1 MCDWSALS
9 APGPNPHLLVGAMG
23 GGPDNEEDRWEDDR
37 GDYVTNEVSL
47 DYNAGLCG
55 LISGMIELKS
65 R

>member
-1 MCDWSALS
+1 M
-9 APGPNPHLLVGAMG
+9 V
-23 GGPDNEEDRWEDDR
+23 GGPDNKEDRWEDDR